1 MASTTNKAAQTLKA
15 LVTRKGHP
23 LVLTNVYDRLS
34 AQIVAELPKTEALAT
49 ASYAIAQAAGLS
61 DEDLD
66 FETNMAAVK
75 AISPVAKQYG
85 KPLTVDMQDGYGDKL
100 EENVGRLIDLG
111 VAGVNLEDVEM
122 ATGKIYPIATAVQR
136 IRRLVSTAASLG
148 VPDFVVNARCD
159 VLALG
164 GELDEV
170 LDRGKQYLDAGATTV
185 FVFGSKRGVTRGEV
199 ERLVKEFDGQLN
211 VLLKRA
217 PDALSPKQLADM
229 GVARISVGPGLQLV
243 AMDALK
249 QKAEAILRDV

>member
-111 VAGVNLEDVEM
+111 VAGANLEDVEM

-170 LDRGKQYLDAGATTV
+170 LERGKQYLDASATTV
-185 FVFGSKRGVTRGEV
+185 FVFGSKRGVARAEV
-199 ERLVKEFDGQLN
+199 ERLVKEFDGRLN

-249 QKAEAILRDV
+249 QKAEAILQEV